1 MCRFVILTAYSR
13 VTTGDQCRVA
23 SLGSMEQPSER
34 KPLRADAARNV
45 DKIITAAR
53 QCFREQGPDVP
64 LQTIAATAGVGP
76 ATLFRNFS
84 DKEQLVLSALSRELR
99 QHVDPVA
106 QAGLDGM
113 DAAEGLFNLIDALMR
128 VASDD
133 ANLLS
138 AVAGR
143 RGLLLGIT
151 QGLIEAMA
159 TLLERGQGQGSL
171 RRDITIEDMV
181 RLVAMLIGAVDTM
194 EPGSEAWKRPV
205 ALAEDAIRTERLP
218 RPLPEQSDIPGF
230 SFSGRG

>member
-1 MCRFVILTAYSR
+1 
-13 VTTGDQCRVA
+13 
-23 SLGSMEQPSER
+23 MELPSER

-53 QCFREQGPDVP
+53 QCFREYGPEVP

-99 QHVDPVA
+99 QHADPVA
-106 QAGLDGM
+106 QEALDGM
-113 DAAEGLFNLIDALMR
+113 DAAEGLIKLIDAVMR
-128 VASDD
+128 VASDE

-143 RGLLLGIT
+143 RGLLVGIT
-151 QGLIEAMA
+151 RGLIDTMA

-194 EPGSEAWKRPV
+194 EPGSEAWKRPL
-205 ALAEDAIRTERLP
+205 ALVEDAIRTERP
-218 RPLPEQSDIPGF
+218 SRPLPEQSDIPGV
-230 SFSGRG
+230 SFSETV

>member
-1 MCRFVILTAYSR
+1 
-13 VTTGDQCRVA
+13 
-23 SLGSMEQPSER
+23 MELPSER

-53 QCFREQGPDVP
+53 QCFREYGPEVP

-99 QHVDPVA
+99 QHADPVA
-106 QAGLDGM
+106 QEALDGM
-113 DAAEGLFNLIDALMR
+113 DAAEGLIKLIDAVMR
-128 VASDD
+128 VASDE

-143 RGLLLGIT
+143 RGLLVGIT
-151 QGLIEAMA
+151 QGLIDTMA

-194 EPGSEAWKRPV
+194 EPGSEAWKRPL
-205 ALAEDAIRTERLP
+205 ALVEDAIRTERP
-218 RPLPEQSDIPGF
+218 SRPLPEQSDIPGV
-230 SFSGRG
+230 SFSETV

>member
-1 MCRFVILTAYSR
+1 
-13 VTTGDQCRVA
+13 
-23 SLGSMEQPSER
+23 MELPSER

-53 QCFREQGPDVP
+53 QCFREHGPEVP

-99 QHVDPVA
+99 QHADPVA
-106 QAGLDGM
+106 QEALDGM
-113 DAAEGLFNLIDALMR
+113 DAAEGLMKLIDAVMR
-128 VASDD
+128 VASDE

-143 RGLLLGIT
+143 RGLLVGIT
-151 QGLIEAMA
+151 RGLIDTMA

-181 RLVAMLIGAVDTM
+181 RLVAMLIGSVDTM
-194 EPGSEAWKRPV
+194 EPGSEAWKRPL
-205 ALAEDAIRTERLP
+205 ALMEDAIRTERP
-218 RPLPEQSDIPGF
+218 SRPLPEQSDIPGV
-230 SFSGRG
+230 SFEAV

>member
-1 MCRFVILTAYSR
+1 
-13 VTTGDQCRVA
+13 
-23 SLGSMEQPSER
+23 
-34 KPLRADAARNV
+34 
-45 DKIITAAR
+45 
-53 QCFREQGPDVP
+53 
-64 LQTIAATAGVGP
+64 
-76 ATLFRNFS
+76 
-84 DKEQLVLSALSRELR
+84 
-99 QHVDPVA
+99 
-106 QAGLDGM
+106 M

-128 VASDD
+128 VASDE

-218 RPLPEQSDIPGF
+218 RPLLEQSDIPGF
-230 SFSGRG
+230 SFSGLG

>member
-1 MCRFVILTAYSR
+1 
-13 VTTGDQCRVA
+13 
-23 SLGSMEQPSER
+23 MEQPSER

-53 QCFREQGPDVP
+53 KCFREYGPEVP

-76 ATLFRNFS
+76 ATLFRNFT

-99 QHVDPVA
+99 QHADPVA
-106 QAGLDGM
+106 QAALDGM
-113 DAAEGLFNLIDALMR
+113 DAAEGLMNLIDAVMR
-128 VASDD
+128 VASDE

-143 RGLLLGIT
+143 RGLLVGIT
-151 QGLIEAMA
+151 RGLIDTMA
-159 TLLERGQGQGSL
+159 TLLQRGQGQGSL

-194 EPGSEAWKRPV
+194 EPGSEAWKRPL
-205 ALAEDAIRTERLP
+205 ALVEDAIRTERP
-218 RPLPEQSDIPGF
+218 SRPLPAQSDIPGV
-230 SFSGRG
+230 SFSEAV

>member
-1 MCRFVILTAYSR
+1 
-13 VTTGDQCRVA
+13 
-23 SLGSMEQPSER
+23 MEQPSER

-53 QCFREQGPDVP
+53 QCFREHGPEVP

-84 DKEQLVLSALSRELR
+84 DKEQLVLAALSRQLR

-106 QAGLDGM
+106 DASLEGM
-113 DAAEGLFNLIDALMR
+113 DAAEGLINVIDAVMR
-128 VASDD
+128 VASED
-133 ANLLS
+133 ANLLD

-143 RGLLLGIT
+143 RGLLMGIT
-151 QGLIEAMA
+151 GGLIGSMA

-181 RLVAMLIGAVDTM
+181 RLLAMLIGAVDTM

-205 ALAEDAIRTERLP
+205 ALIEDAIRTERP
-218 RPLPEQSDIPGF
+218 SRPLPEQSPIPGVTLTDEDHDQVEKVWQDLEA
-230 SFSGRG
+230 GRPVDSL